1 MASRAPGKSAG
12 YLHPAPTALNGLFIL
27 GIIAVIY
34 LARDFLL
41 PVVLAFLIALTF
53 RPIIRKLSR
62 YGVPAWA
69 TAAGFAALLVLI
81 VLVAAYLASGPIS
94 AWVANAPE
102 LQRLFIEKIHN
113 IRSWFSGLLNL
124 TEKLQDAATPA
135 TGGGV
140 QEVIVKDSGLP
151 TWLAMVVGY
160 PANFVLSLATAL
172 VIALFLMA
180 SGDLFYEKL
189 VRVLPT
195 LADKK
200 TALRIVY
207 DVEHEVST
215 YLLTLTA
222 INLGVASAVAVSF
235 HLLGM
240 PTPYLWGLLAFILN
254 FIPYIGPIFG
264 LALSGLV
271 AIVVLTSIGEALL
284 VPLAYG
290 AVIGVESQLVSP
302 YVLSRR
308 LQLNSVA
315 ILLALAFWGWAWGIA
330 GIVVAV
336 PLLVT
341 FRVFCSH
348 LDALSSVG
356 EFLGES
362 ANGQPTEPAV
372 VTETTTT

>member
-1 MASRAPGKSAG
+1 
-12 YLHPAPTALNGLFIL
+12 
-27 GIIAVIY
+27 
-34 LARDFLL
+34 
-41 PVVLAFLIALTF
+41 
-53 RPIIRKLSR
+53 
-62 YGVPAWA
+62 
-69 TAAGFAALLVLI
+69 
-81 VLVAAYLASGPIS
+81 
-94 AWVANAPE
+94 
-102 LQRLFIEKIHN
+102 
-113 IRSWFSGLLNL
+113 
-124 TEKLQDAATPA
+124 
-135 TGGGV
+135 
-140 QEVIVKDSGLP
+140 
-151 TWLAMVVGY
+151 
-160 PANFVLSLATAL
+160 
-172 VIALFLMA
+172 
-180 SGDLFYEKL
+180 
-189 VRVLPT
+189 
-195 LADKK
+195 
-200 TALRIVY
+200 
-207 DVEHEVST
+207 
-215 YLLTLTA
+215 
-222 INLGVASAVAVSF
+222 
-235 HLLGM
+235 
-240 PTPYLWGLLAFILN
+240 
-254 FIPYIGPIFG
+254 